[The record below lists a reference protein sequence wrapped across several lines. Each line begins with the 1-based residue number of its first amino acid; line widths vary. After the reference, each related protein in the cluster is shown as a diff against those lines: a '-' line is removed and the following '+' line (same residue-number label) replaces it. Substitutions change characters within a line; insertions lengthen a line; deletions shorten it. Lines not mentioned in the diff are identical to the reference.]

1 MLEQSILLVLKL
13 LLNTRIIW
21 MVFIKKLKIIIQ
33 IKNDKVLIV
42 FDDVI
47 ADMLSICQKTLD

>member
-1 MLEQSILLVLKL
+1 
-13 LLNTRIIW
+13 

-47 ADMLSICQKTLD
+47 ADVLSICQKTLD